1 MKEKFLGIPSKIR
14 IVKHLILA
22 AANEVFQISCGNKR
36 EMSSKSGFTEND
48 NLGFAA
54 NLNII
59 ILYNFLETFEYEE
72 PSRTEKETKY
82 YLFKGFSTRLDALC
96 I

>member
-1 MKEKFLGIPSKIR
+1 
-14 IVKHLILA
+14 
-22 AANEVFQISCGNKR
+22 
-36 EMSSKSGFTEND
+36 MSWKSGFTEND

-96 I
+96 IWILTVRSSLYKKLKFM